1 MSSAIRFPIL
11 PIVLAVCG
19 ALSACGGGDS
29 EPSVPSA
36 PADPGFVDAAPAP
49 SVAAFV
55 DNYKT
60 NLSANTTTA
69 TNGGLALLAPFSEL
83 WTTGS
88 AWNNGAPT
96 TKGLPV
102 LSRNIQYVADLSASR
117 TSAQADTAYY
127 IDRRNQNYSVIDG
140 LGPLAAPYYTGAGA
154 TTTITSIPANA
165 TTVAY
170 TEAGTGGG
178 STSSSLGS
186 VVTLVN
192 LLRGSYS
199 STTPSKNFFQYPR
212 PWRMTNASV
221 VQDTGA
227 VDSLGFPVYT
237 SSVALVPTLLP
248 VRSTTP
254 ATDAGFT
261 SGHTNAAYLA
271 AWAMAYAVPER
282 FQEILTRASDIG
294 DNRIVAGMHSPMDV
308 MGGRTLATALAAG
321 ILNDSANT
329 AAKTAAVAQAHSYLE
344 AQSSS
349 TDDSF
354 YSAAHSATTATDA
367 YADRSVNK
375 VNYAKRLTYGFTQ
388 INATSTAPS
397 VPKGAE
403 VLLET
408 RLPYLSAAQRRVVLK
423 TTAIAS
429 GYPLLDDAEGW
440 GRLDL
445 FAASEGYGV
454 FNGNVVVAMDASLKG
469 YNALDTWRNDISGGG
484 KLTKQGSG
492 DLRLAGSN
500 SFSGGTQIEAGTLEA
515 ASATALGKGDVYN
528 TAGTF
533 VGWTGGKLLLAG
545 NYTQLAGG
553 TLQLALGSGEQGR
566 IAVTGVAALGGTL
579 KVQFQSGYTPA
590 VGDVLN
596 LLTGAAGR
604 TGSFTSVSVD
614 GFKATPIYSR
624 VGLAIRLDA
633 KS

>member
-1 MSSAIRFPIL
+1 MSSAIRFPVL
-11 PIVLAVCG
+11 PLVLAVCS

-29 EPSVPSA
+29 DLAVPSA

-49 SVAAFV
+49 TVAAFV
-55 DNYKT
+55 DSYKT

-69 TNGGLALLAPFSEL
+69 SNAGLALLAPFSEL

-96 TKGLPV
+96 AKGLPV
-102 LSRNIQYVADLSASR
+102 LSRNIQYVANLSASR

-154 TTTITSIPANA
+154 TTSITSIPANA

-186 VVTLVN
+186 VVSLVN
-192 LLRGSYS
+192 LLRGNFS

-227 VDSLGFPVYT
+227 VDSLGFPVYS

-254 ATDAGFT
+254 ATDGGFT

-294 DNRIVAGMHSPMDV
+294 DYRIVAGMHSPMDV
-308 MGGRTLATALAAG
+308 MGGRTLATALAAA
-321 ILNDSANT
+321 ILNDSANAT
-329 AAKTAAVAQAHSYLE
+329 AKAAAVAQAHSYLQ
-344 AQSSS
+344 AQTGSS
-349 TDDSF
+349 DDTF

-367 YADRSVNK
+367 YADRAANQAS
-375 VNYAKRLTYGFTQ
+375 YTQRLTYGFSP
-388 INATSTAPS
+388 INATTTAPS

-408 RLPYLSAAQRRVVLK
+408 RLPYLSAEQRRVVLK

-440 GRLDL
+440 GRLNL

-454 FNGNVVVAMDASLKG
+454 FNGNVLVAMDASKKG
-469 YNALDTWRNDISGGG
+469 YHALDTWRNDIGGAG

-492 DLRLAGSN
+492 SLRLAGRN
-500 SFSGGTQIEAGTLEA
+500 SWTGGTQIDAGTLEA

-528 TAGTF
+528 SAGTF
-533 VGWTGGKLLLAG
+533 VGWSGGKLALNG
-545 NYTQLAGG
+545 SYTQLAGG
-553 TLQLALGSGEQGR
+553 TLQLALGTGEQGR
-566 IAVTGVAALGGTL
+566 IAVAGVAALGGAL
-579 KVQFQSGYTPA
+579 KVQIQSGYTPA
-590 VGDVLN
+590 VGDM
-596 LLTGAAGR
+596 LTLISCAGR
-604 TGSFTSVSVD
+604 TGTFASVSVD
-614 GFKATPIYSR
+614 GFKVTPIYGRTGVS
-624 VGLAIRLDA
+624 IRLDA